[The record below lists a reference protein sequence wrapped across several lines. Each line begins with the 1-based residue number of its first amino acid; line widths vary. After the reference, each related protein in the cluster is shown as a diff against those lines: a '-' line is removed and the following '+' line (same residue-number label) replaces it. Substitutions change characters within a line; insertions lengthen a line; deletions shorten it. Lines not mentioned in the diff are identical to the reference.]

1 MAITNIYAVM
11 PVADF
16 EAARGWY
23 ERLWGRPADRNP
35 MDGLAEWQVIEGG
48 AIQLLRDPDRAG
60 LAMLTVGVDDTDA
73 QAAAVAERGLDMGP
87 VRDTHGGFRVA
98 AISDP
103 AGNVITFAQDVGI
116 DV

>member
-1 MAITNIYAVM
+1 MAIRNVYAVM
-11 PVADF
+11 PVVDF
-16 EAARGWY
+16 ESARGWY

-60 LAMLTVGVDDTDA
+60 SAMLTVGVDDTDA

-87 VRDTHGGFRVA
+87 VRDTPGGFRVA
-98 AISDP
+98 AIADP
-103 AGNVITFAQDVGI
+103 AGNVVTFAQDVGI
-116 DV
+116 DG